1 MASTSVTCI
10 SSILDDLQALENDCQ
25 FFANGPQKYLKR
37 MLSYLRTF
45 LLCARKYSNH
55 DVQLPFDN
63 KKNQADN
70 HKASLEALA
79 VRIGDAIPKRGKKIR
94 WDVVYDLEKDIKSF
108 EQEICEWYVFFLG
121 SSSQQSSNSLV
132 RQDDL
137 LEFMDSLVNYLPR
150 SRPAYEVGLIKALEE
165 KLAFLK
171 NFIRFVTLHGVENT
185 ELRPLLVHTEA
196 VAVNAAHLSYKCQFK
211 KGFGPPKDVKE
222 SISELLQKI
231 IPVEPQVLGTCIQAL
246 SASKLSRQSYGD
258 TDEHILRDF
267 HHSLLCNLWDKLK
280 RGTCSVILRQ
290 LQMFYEGLNSLRT
303 ILKEKPKEFD
313 ERVRDPTRVVKC
325 YGGDVISPLSLN
337 AIKDAIQAKDMDIVC
352 SELLK
357 IIKLIDAVITEKCPE
372 SSSFNFPKTN
382 GLGFVDS
389 LLEKM
394 MDVTSSEAGSIALID
409 HPIQKVQEEL
419 VCLRSLL
426 RKIVGLQNEDEEV
439 QAIWNRIV
447 GVAYRIEF
455 LIDSLITGNILD
467 SSSMSIHS
475 ILEEMNIIKP
485 AALKI
490 CDSERLGGK
499 VKEVTKRFNHMP
511 QEGSKPIVND
521 VVVGFED
528 ETASIINQLRNGSH
542 QVKIVSIVGMPGCGK
557 TTLARKVYNDSSVKS
572 HFYERAWCTVSQ
584 IYDKRNLLLQ
594 ILSCIESKLPE
605 YVFKMGEEDLDV
617 FKMGEEDLA
626 LKVKRRLLKNRY
638 LIVLDDVW
646 DFDAWNGLE
655 ASFPDDGNGS
665 RVILTSRL
673 RGVAPQDK
681 LDHEPYSLRQLAPN
695 ESWDLLKG
703 KLYPGQDLAPP
714 ELCEIRQQIVEMC
727 QGLPL
732 TVVILAGIL
741 SRMDLHDW
749 KEAVEGLSSRNVS
762 STEQCTATLELSY
775 KHLPDT
781 LKACFLYFGAFPE
794 DHEHNTKRLISL
806 WVAEGFVHKTH
817 PKRSED
823 VANDYLMELISRSLV
838 TVSKPRS
845 IDGVKACRVHDLLYE
860 FCVTKAKEENF
871 SRLVRR
877 DDKLS
882 DINVP
887 FYLRRLC
894 IDSKVEHFDNLRLF
908 SPAIRSLLLF
918 SHDEN
923 SRSSFDLRFIFH
935 IIKLVKVL
943 DLSQINL
950 GSTFPRELELLVHLR
965 YLSILVNGRPVPASI
980 SYLTNLETLI
990 WRNSSDHGSINFG
1003 TWIWRNPCV
1012 HGSVSLP
1019 DTIWNLK
1026 KLRHLELIDEADKN
1040 YHFRFPDNNL
1050 DNSSQLCDLDILS
1063 CLSLNPQKNINKLLR
1078 KFPNIRK
1085 LRSSLNLDKGCEYH
1099 VAMDCLSHLESL
1111 SLSCVVYGGDR
1122 YQLDFQ
1128 FPLTIKKLT
1137 LSNFRLPW
1145 SKMAAIGNL
1154 PNLEVLKLHR
1164 RSFEG
1169 EIWEMEVE
1177 KFPKVR
1183 FLKLA
1188 SLHIVKWTA
1197 SSEYEYEEQDYFPR
1211 LQKLVLENCDA
1222 LQEIPSCLGNSS
1234 TLEIIE
1240 VSKCPNCT
1248 SSLEEIQEE
1257 QISNG
1262 YTDLKILI
1270 S

>member
-1 MASTSVTCI
+1 
-10 SSILDDLQALENDCQ
+10 
-25 FFANGPQKYLKR
+25 
-37 MLSYLRTF
+37 
-45 LLCARKYSNH
+45 
-55 DVQLPFDN
+55 
-63 KKNQADN
+63 
-70 HKASLEALA
+70 
-79 VRIGDAIPKRGKKIR
+79 
-94 WDVVYDLEKDIKSF
+94 
-108 EQEICEWYVFFLG
+108 
-121 SSSQQSSNSLV
+121 
-132 RQDDL
+132 
-137 LEFMDSLVNYLPR
+137 
-150 SRPAYEVGLIKALEE
+150 
-165 KLAFLK
+165 
-171 NFIRFVTLHGVENT
+171 
-185 ELRPLLVHTEA
+185 
-196 VAVNAAHLSYKCQFK
+196 
-211 KGFGPPKDVKE
+211 
-222 SISELLQKI
+222 
-231 IPVEPQVLGTCIQAL
+231 
-246 SASKLSRQSYGD
+246 
-258 TDEHILRDF
+258 
-267 HHSLLCNLWDKLK
+267 
-280 RGTCSVILRQ
+280 
-290 LQMFYEGLNSLRT
+290 
-303 ILKEKPKEFD
+303 
-313 ERVRDPTRVVKC
+313 
-325 YGGDVISPLSLN
+325 
-337 AIKDAIQAKDMDIVC
+337 
-352 SELLK
+352 
-357 IIKLIDAVITEKCPE
+357 
-372 SSSFNFPKTN
+372 
-382 GLGFVDS
+382 
-389 LLEKM
+389 M

-419 VCLRSLL
+419 VCLRSVL
-426 RKIVGLQNEDEEV
+426 REIVELHNEDEEV
-439 QAIWNRIV
+439 QAIWDRIV
-447 GVAYRIEF
+447 GVAYGTEF

-475 ILEEMNIIKP
+475 ILEEMNIIKA

-521 VVVGFED
+521 VVVGFGD
-528 ETASIINQLRNGSH
+528 ETASIINGLRNGSS

-594 ILSCIESKLPE
+594 ILTCIESKLPE
-605 YVFKMGEEDLDV
+605 DV

-626 LKVKRRLLKNRY
+626 LQVKRRLLKNRY

-646 DFDAWNGLE
+646 DIDAWNGLE

-665 RVILTSRL
+665 RVILTSRH

-681 LDHEPYSLRQLAPN
+681 LDQEPHSLRQLTPN

-714 ELCEIRQQIVEMC
+714 ELCEIRQQVVEMC

-741 SRMDLHDW
+741 SSMDRYGW

-762 STEQCTATLELSY
+762 SSDQCTATLELSY
-775 KHLPDT
+775 NHLPDT

-806 WVAEGFVHKTH
+806 WVAEGFVQKNQ
-817 PKRSED
+817 PKRLED
-823 VANDYLMELISRSLV
+823 VANDYLMELIGRSLV

-845 IDGVKACRVHDLLYE
+845 IDGVKACRIHDLLYE

-887 FYLRRLC
+887 CYLRRLC
-894 IDSKVEHFDNLRLF
+894 IDSNPEHFDKLRLF
-908 SPAIRSLLLF
+908 APAIRRLLF
-918 SHDEN
+918 L
-923 SRSSFDLRFIFH
+923 SSGMGNVVYFDFRFIFH
-935 IIKLVKVL
+935 IIKLVTVL
-943 DLSQINL
+943 DLSQIGL
-950 GSTFPRELELLVHLR
+950 DPFPRELELLVHLR
-965 YLSILVNGRPVPASI
+965 YLAILGQGIFDLPPSICNLP
-980 SYLTNLETLI
+980 NLETLI
-990 WRNSSDHGSINFG
+990 WRNYFI
-1003 TWIWRNPCV
+1003 

-1026 KLRHLELIDEADKN
+1026 KLRHLELIDEVDKH
-1040 YHFRFPDNNL
+1040 YCFFFPSDNL
-1050 DNSSQLCDLDILS
+1050 DNSSLLRDLDFLS
-1063 CLSLNPQKNINKLLR
+1063 CLCLNPRESINKLLR

-1085 LRSSLNLDKGCEYH
+1085 LRCTVNLEPDVEYH

-1111 SLSCVVYGGDR
+1111 SLICDYEK
-1122 YQLDFQ
+1122 YHIDFQ
-1128 FPLTIKKLT
+1128 YPSTIKKLT
-1137 LSNFRLPW
+1137 LSYFRWPW

-1154 PNLEVLKLHR
+1154 PNLEVLKLLR

-1188 SLHIVKWTA
+1188 SLDIVKWTA
-1197 SSEYEYEEQDYFPR
+1197 SSEYEYEDQYYFPR
-1211 LQKLVLENCDA
+1211 LQKLVLESCDA

-1248 SSLEEIQEE
+1248 SSLEEIREE

-1262 YTDLKILI
+1262 YTDLKILV

>member
-1 MASTSVTCI
+1 MASTSITCI
-10 SSILDDLQALENDCQ
+10 SSILDDLQVLENDCPE
-25 FFANGPQKYLKR
+25 FPNGQQEYLKR
-37 MLSYLRTF
+37 MLRYLRTF
-45 LLCARKYSNH
+45 LLCARKYSND

-79 VRIGDAIPKRGKKIR
+79 VRIGDAIPKWAKEIQSSGQP
-94 WDVVYDLEKDIKSF
+94 WDAVHDLEKDIKSF

-121 SSSQQSSNSLV
+121 SSSQQSSNSVV
-132 RQDDL
+132 RKDDL
-137 LEFMDSLVNYLPR
+137 MEFMDSLLENLVNYW
-150 SRPAYEVGLIKALEE
+150 SWIWPAHEVGLIKALEE
-165 KLAFLK
+165 KLAFMK
-171 NFIRFVTLHGVENT
+171 NLIRFVTLYGVENT
-185 ELRPLLVHTEA
+185 ELGPLLVHTEA
-196 VAVNAAHLSYKCQFK
+196 VAINAARLSYKCQFK
-211 KGFGPPKDVKE
+211 KGFGPPKDVQE

-231 IPVEPQVLGTCIQAL
+231 IPVELQVLETCIKAL
-246 SASKLSRQSYGD
+246 TASKLSRQSYGD
-258 TDEHILRDF
+258 TDEHLLRDF
-267 HHSLLCNLWDKLK
+267 FHSLLCNLWEKLK
-280 RGTCSVILRQ
+280 HGTCPVILQQ

-313 ERVRDPTRVVKC
+313 EKVRDPARVVNC
-325 YGGDVISPLSLN
+325 YRGDFISPLSLN
-337 AIKDAIQAKDMDIVC
+337 AIKDAIRAKDMDIVC
-352 SELLK
+352 SELLE
-357 IIKLIDAVITEKCPE
+357 IIKLIDAVFTEKCPE
-372 SSSFNFPKTN
+372 SSTFNFPKTN

-409 HPIQKVQEEL
+409 HPIQKVQEKL

-426 RKIVGLQNEDEEV
+426 RKIVELRNEDEEV
-439 QAIWNRIV
+439 QAIWDRIV

-455 LIDSLITGNILD
+455 LVDSLITGNIIH

-475 ILEEMNIIKP
+475 ILEEMNIIKA

-490 CDSERLGGK
+490 CDSGTLGEK

-511 QEGSKPIVND
+511 QQGSKLIVND

-528 ETASIINQLRNGSH
+528 ETASIINQLRNGSR

-584 IYDKRNLLLQ
+584 IYHKRNLLLQ
-594 ILSCIESKLPE
+594 ILTCIESKLPE
-605 YVFKMGEEDLDV
+605 DV

-626 LKVKRRLLKNRY
+626 LQVKRRLLKNRY

-646 DFDAWNGLE
+646 DIDAWNGLE

-665 RVILTSRL
+665 RAILTSRL

-681 LDHEPYSLRQLAPN
+681 LDQEPHSLRQLTTN

-714 ELCEIRQQIVEMC
+714 ELCEIRQQVVEMC

-741 SRMDLHDW
+741 SRMDRYGW

-762 STEQCTATLELSY
+762 STEQCTATLELSF

-806 WVAEGFVHKTH
+806 WVAEGFVQKTQL
-817 PKRSED
+817 KRSED
-823 VANDYLMELISRSLV
+823 VANDYLMELIGRSLV
-838 TVSKPRS
+838 IVSKPRS
-845 IDGVKACRVHDLLYE
+845 IDGVKACRIHDLLYE
-860 FCVTKAKEENF
+860 FCVTKAKEEKLLQ
-871 SRLVRR
+871 LVRR
-877 DDKLS
+877 YDDLS
-882 DINVP
+882 AFTVP
-887 FYLRRLC
+887 CYLRRLC
-894 IDSKVEHFDNLRLF
+894 IDSKVEHLDNLRLF

-918 SHDEN
+918 SHDEDN
-923 SRSSFDLRFIFH
+923 RSCFDLRFIFH

-943 DLSQINL
+943 DLSQIKL
-950 GSTFPRELELLVHLR
+950 EGIFPRELELLVHLR
-965 YLSILVNGRPVPASI
+965 YLAILGNGSPVPASI

-990 WRNSSDHGSINFG
+990 WRNSRS
-1003 TWIWRNPCV
+1003 

-1026 KLRHLELIDEADKN
+1026 KLRHLQLMDEVDKN
-1040 YHFRFPDNNL
+1040 YHFRFPENNL

-1063 CLSLNPQKNINKLLR
+1063 CLSLNPRKNINKLLR

-1085 LRSSLNLDKGCEYH
+1085 LRSSLYLDKGCEYH
-1099 VAMDCLSHLESL
+1099 VAMDCLSHLEAL

-1137 LSNFRLPW
+1137 LSYFRLPW

-1154 PNLEVLKLHR
+1154 PNLEVLKLLEEA
-1164 RSFEG
+1164 FEG
-1169 EIWEMEVE
+1169 EIWEMEAE
-1177 KFPKVR
+1177 KFPSVR

-1188 SLHIVKWTA
+1188 SLNIVKWTA
-1197 SSEYEYEEQDYFPR
+1197 SSEYEYEDQYYFPR
-1211 LQKLVLENCDA
+1211 LQKLVLESCDA

-1257 QISNG
+1257 QRSNG

>member
-10 SSILDDLQALENDCQ
+10 SSILDDLQALENDCPEFPDGQ
-25 FFANGPQKYLKR
+25 QKYLKR
-37 MLSYLRTF
+37 MLRYLRTF
-45 LLCARKYSNH
+45 LLCARKYSND

-63 KKNQADN
+63 KMNQADN
-70 HKASLEALA
+70 HYASLEALA
-79 VRIGDAIPKRGKKIR
+79 VRIGDAIPKWAKEIPSSDQP
-94 WDVVYDLEKDIKSF
+94 WDAVHDLEKDIKSF
-108 EQEICEWYVFFLG
+108 EQEICEWYAFFLG
-121 SSSQQSSNSLV
+121 SSSQQSTNSVV

-137 LEFMDSLVNYLPR
+137 MEFMDSLLENLVNYW
-150 SRPAYEVGLIKALEE
+150 SWMWPAHEVGLIKALEE
-165 KLAFLK
+165 KLAFMK
-171 NFIRFVTLHGVENT
+171 NFIRFIKLYGVENT
-185 ELRPLLVHTEA
+185 ELGPLLVHTEA
-196 VAVNAAHLSYKCQFK
+196 VAINAARLSYKCQFK
-211 KGFGPPKDVKE
+211 KGFGPPKDVEE

-231 IPVEPQVLGTCIQAL
+231 VPVEPQVLETCIQAL
-246 SASKLSRQSYGD
+246 TASKLSRQSYGD
-258 TDEHILRDF
+258 AEEHLLRDF
-267 HHSLLCNLWDKLK
+267 FNSLSCNLWETLK
-280 RGTCSVILRQ
+280 HGTCPVILQQ

-303 ILKEKPKEFD
+303 ILVDKPKMFD
-313 ERVRDPTRVVKC
+313 EKVRDPTRVVNC
-325 YGGDVISPLSLN
+325 YGGDFISPLSLN
-337 AIKDAIQAKDMDIVC
+337 AIKDAIQAKDMDLVC
-352 SELLK
+352 SELLG
-357 IIKLIDAVITEKCPE
+357 IIKLIDAKITEKCPE

-409 HPIQKVQEEL
+409 HPIQKVLEEL
-419 VCLRSLL
+419 DCLRSLL
-426 RKIVGLQNEDEEV
+426 RKIVELHNEDEDV

-475 ILEEMNIIKP
+475 ILEEMNIIKA

-528 ETASIINQLRNGSH
+528 ETASIINQLRNGSR
-542 QVKIVSIVGMPGCGK
+542 QVRIVSIVGMPGCGK

-584 IYDKRNLLLQ
+584 IYQKRNLLLQ
-594 ILSCIESKLPE
+594 ILTCIESKLPE
-605 YVFKMGEEDLDV
+605 DV

-626 LKVKRRLLKNRY
+626 LQVKRHLLKNRY

-646 DFDAWNGLE
+646 DIDAWNGLE

-681 LDHEPYSLRQLAPN
+681 LDHEPYSLPQLTPN
-695 ESWDLLKG
+695 ETWDLLKG

-714 ELCEIRQQIVEMC
+714 ELCEIRQQVVEMC

-741 SRMDLHDW
+741 SRMDRYGW

-781 LKACFLYFGAFPE
+781 LKACFLYFGGFPE

-806 WVAEGFVHKTH
+806 WVAEGFVQKNQ
-817 PKRSED
+817 PKRLED
-823 VANDYLMELISRSLV
+823 VANDYLMELIGRSLV

-845 IDGVKACRVHDLLYE
+845 IDGVKACRIHDLLYE

-887 FYLRRLC
+887 CYLRRLC
-894 IDSKVEHFDNLRLF
+894 IDSNPEHFDKLGLF
-908 SPAIRSLLLF
+908 APAIRRLLF
-918 SHDEN
+918 L
-923 SRSSFDLRFIFH
+923 SSGMGNEVYFDFRFIFH
-935 IIKLVKVL
+935 IIKLVTVL
-943 DLSQINL
+943 DLSQIGL
-950 GSTFPRELELLVHLR
+950 DPFPRELELLVHLR
-965 YLSILVNGRPVPASI
+965 YLAILGQGKLDLPPSICNLP
-980 SYLTNLETLI
+980 NLETLI
-990 WRNSSDHGSINFG
+990 WRNSSFH
-1003 TWIWRNPCV
+1003 C
-1012 HGSVSLP
+1012 SVSLP

-1026 KLRHLELIDEADKN
+1026 KLRHLELISEGHK
-1040 YHFRFPDNNL
+1040 YYCFFFPSDNL
-1050 DNSSQLCDLDILS
+1050 DNSSQLRDLDFLA
-1063 CLSLNPQKNINKLLR
+1063 CLSLDPEENISKLLR

-1085 LRSSLNLDKGCEYH
+1085 LRCSVNLKPDVEHH
-1099 VAMDCLSHLESL
+1099 VAMDCLSQLESL
-1111 SLSCVVYGGDR
+1111 SLSRVLYG
-1122 YQLDFQ
+1122 YQQFHIDFQ
-1128 FPLTIKKLT
+1128 FPLSIKRLT
-1137 LSNFRLPW
+1137 LTYFGMPW
-1145 SKMAAIGNL
+1145 RKMAAIGNL
-1154 PNLEVLKLHR
+1154 PNLEVLKLLEEA
-1164 RSFEG
+1164 FEG
-1169 EIWEMEVE
+1169 EIWEMEAE
-1177 KFPKVR
+1177 KFPNVR

-1188 SLHIVKWTA
+1188 SLNIVKWTA
-1197 SSEYEYEEQDYFPR
+1197 SSEYEYEDQDYFPR
-1211 LQKLVLENCDA
+1211 LQKLVLESCDA

-1257 QISNG
+1257 QRSNG

>member
-1 MASTSVTCI
+1 MASTSITCI
-10 SSILDDLQALENDCQ
+10 PSILDDLQALENDYPESP
-25 FFANGPQKYLKR
+25 NWPQKHLRRKLR
-37 MLSYLRTF
+37 HLRTF
-45 LLCARKYSNH
+45 LLCARKYSND

-70 HKASLEALA
+70 HHASLEALA
-79 VRIGDAIPKRGKKIR
+79 VRIGDAIPKWAKEIQSSDQP
-94 WDVVYDLEKDIKSF
+94 WDAVRDLEKDIKSF

-132 RQDDL
+132 RKDDL
-137 LEFMDSLVNYLPR
+137 MEFMDSLLENLVNYWSW
-150 SRPAYEVGLIKALEE
+150 SRPAHEVGLIKALEE
-165 KLAFLK
+165 KLAFMQNL
-171 NFIRFVTLHGVENT
+171 IRFVKLYGVENT
-185 ELRPLLVHTEA
+185 ELGPLLVHTEA
-196 VAVNAAHLSYKCQFK
+196 VAINAARLSYKCQFK
-211 KGFGPPKDVKE
+211 KGLPEDVVE
-222 SISELLQKI
+222 SISELPQKI
-231 IPVEPQVLGTCIQAL
+231 IPVEPQVLETCIQAL
-246 SASKLSRQSYGD
+246 AASKLSRQSHGD
-258 TDEHILRDF
+258 TDEHLLRDF
-267 HHSLLCNLWDKLK
+267 FHSLLCNLWEKLK
-280 RGTCSVILRQ
+280 HGTCPVILRQ
-290 LQMFYEGLNSLRT
+290 LQMFYEGLISLRT

-313 ERVRDPTRVVKC
+313 EKVRDPTRVVKC
-325 YGGDVISPLSLN
+325 YGGDFISPLSLN

-352 SELLK
+352 SELLE

-394 MDVTSSEAGSIALID
+394 MDVTSSEADSIALID

-439 QAIWNRIV
+439 QAIWDRIV

-455 LIDSLITGNILD
+455 LIDSLLTGNILD

-475 ILEEMNIIKP
+475 ILEEMNIIKA

-490 CDSERLGGK
+490 CDSGTLGGK

-511 QEGSKPIVND
+511 QQGSKPIVND

-528 ETASIINQLRNGSH
+528 ETASIINGLRNGSR

-584 IYDKRNLLLQ
+584 VHHKRNLLLQ
-594 ILSCIESKLPE
+594 ILTCIESKLPE
-605 YVFKMGEEDLDV
+605 DV
-617 FKMGEEDLA
+617 FEMGEEDLA
-626 LKVKRRLLKNRY
+626 LQVKRRLLKNRY

-646 DFDAWNGLE
+646 DIDAWKGLE
-655 ASFPDDGNGS
+655 ASFPDYGNGS

-681 LDHEPYSLRQLAPN
+681 LDHEPYSLRQLAPK

-703 KLYPGQDLAPP
+703 KLYPGQDLDPP
-714 ELCEIRQQIVEMC
+714 ELCEIGQQVVKMC

-741 SRMDLHDW
+741 SRMDPNGW

-762 STEQCTATLELSY
+762 STEQCIATLELSY

-781 LKACFLYFGAFPE
+781 LKACFLYFAAFPE

-806 WVAEGFVHKTH
+806 WVAEGYVQKTH

-838 TVSKPRS
+838 IVSKPRS
-845 IDGVKACRVHDLLYE
+845 IDGVKACRIHDLLYE
-860 FCVTKAKEENF
+860 FCVTKAKEE
-871 SRLVRR
+871 
-877 DDKLS
+877 KLLQR
-882 DINVP
+882 V
-887 FYLRRLC
+887 
-894 IDSKVEHFDNLRLF
+894 
-908 SPAIRSLLLF
+908 RSLLLF
-918 SHDEN
+918 SDDEDGI
-923 SRSSFDLRFIFH
+923 SFDLRFIFH
-935 IIKLVKVL
+935 IMKLVRVL
-943 DLSQINL
+943 DLSQIGL
-950 GSTFPRELELLVHLR
+950 DPFPREVELLVHLR
-965 YLSILVNGRPVPASI
+965 YLAILGRGKI
-980 SYLTNLETLI
+980 SLPSSVCNLPNLETLI
-990 WRNSSDHGSINFG
+990 WRNSSTH
-1003 TWIWRNPCV
+1003 R
-1012 HGSVSLP
+1012 SVSLP

-1026 KLRHLELIDEADKN
+1026 KLRHLQLIDEVDKH
-1040 YHFRFPDNNL
+1040 YCFFFPRDNL
-1050 DNSSQLCDLDILS
+1050 DNSSQLLDLDFLS
-1063 CLSLNPQKNINKLLR
+1063 CLSLDPEENISKLLR

-1085 LRSSLNLDKGCEYH
+1085 LRCSVNLKPGVQYH
-1099 VAMDCLSHLESL
+1099 VAMNCLSQLESL
-1111 SLSCVVYGGDR
+1111 SLGCVIYAGDR

-1137 LSNFRLPW
+1137 LSYFRMPW

-1154 PNLEVLKLHR
+1154 PNLEVLKLLKQA
-1164 RSFEG
+1164 FEG

-1188 SLHIVKWTA
+1188 SLNIAKWTA
-1197 SSEYEYEEQDYFPR
+1197 SSKYDEQDYFPG
-1211 LQKLVLENCDA
+1211 LQKLVLDCCGA
-1222 LQEIPSCLGNSS
+1222 LQEIPSCLGHSS
-1234 TLEIIE
+1234 ALEIIE

-1248 SSLEEIQEE
+1248 SSLEEIREE
-1257 QISNG
+1257 QRSNG

>member
-1 MASTSVTCI
+1 MASTSITCI
-10 SSILDDLQALENDCQ
+10 SSTLDDLQALENGYPE
-25 FFANGPQKYLKR
+25 FPNWPQKYLRRKLR
-37 MLSYLRTF
+37 HLRTF
-45 LLCARKYSNH
+45 LLCARKYSND

-63 KKNQADN
+63 KKNQANN
-70 HKASLEALA
+70 HHASLEALA
-79 VRIGDAIPKRGKKIR
+79 VRIGEAIPKWAKEIQSSYQPWK
-94 WDVVYDLEKDIKSF
+94 VVHHLEKDLGSF
-108 EQEICEWYVFFLG
+108 EQEICEWYVVFLG
-121 SSSQQSSNSLV
+121 SSSRQSSNSVV
-132 RQDDL
+132 RKDDL
-137 LEFMDSLVNYLPR
+137 MEFMDSLLENLVNFRPK
-150 SRPAYEVGLIKALEE
+150 SRLAHQVRLIKALEE
-165 KLAFLK
+165 KLAFMK
-171 NFIRFVTLHGVENT
+171 NFIRFLTLHDVENT
-185 ELRPLLVHTEA
+185 ELGPLLVHTEA
-196 VAVNAAHLSYKCQFK
+196 VAINAAGLSYKFQFK
-211 KGFGPPKDVKE
+211 KGFGSPEDIKE
-222 SISELLQKI
+222 SISELPQKSF
-231 IPVEPQVLGTCIQAL
+231 PVEPQVLETCMQAL
-246 SASKLSRQSYGD
+246 IASKLSRQSYGD

-267 HHSLLCNLWDKLK
+267 YHSLLCNLWEILK
-280 RGTCSVILRQ
+280 HGTCPVILRQ
-290 LQMFYEGLNSLRT
+290 LQMFYEGLDSLRN

-313 ERVRDPTRVVKC
+313 EKVRDPTRVVKC
-325 YGGDVISPLSLN
+325 YGGDFISPLSLN

-352 SELLK
+352 SELSE

-389 LLEKM
+389 LLKKM

-439 QAIWNRIV
+439 QGIWNRIV

-455 LIDSLITGNILD
+455 LIDSLITGNIID

-475 ILEEMNIIKP
+475 ILEEMNIIKA

-528 ETASIINQLRNGSH
+528 ETASIINGLRHGSC
-542 QVKIVSIVGMPGCGK
+542 QVKIVSIVGMPGQGK
-557 TTLARKVYNDSSVKS
+557 TTLARKVYNSSSVTSYFHK
-572 HFYERAWCTVSQ
+572 RAWCTVSQ
-584 IYDKRNLLLQ
+584 VYHKRNLLFE
-594 ILSCIESKLPE
+594 ILTCIESKLPE
-605 YVFKMGEEDLDV
+605 DV

-626 LKVKRRLLKNRY
+626 LEVKRHLLKNRY

-646 DFDAWNGLE
+646 DIDAWNGLE
-655 ASFPDDGNGS
+655 ASFPDDRNGS

-681 LDHEPYSLRQLAPN
+681 LDHEPYSLRQLTPN
-695 ESWDLLKG
+695 ETWDLLKL

-714 ELCEIRQQIVEMC
+714 ELCEIRQQVVEMC

-741 SRMDLHDW
+741 SRMDRYGW

-794 DHEHNTKRLISL
+794 DREHNTKRLISL
-806 WVAEGFVHKTH
+806 WVAEGFVQKTH
-817 PKRSED
+817 LKRSED
-823 VANDYLMELISRSLV
+823 VGNDYLMELISRSLV
-838 TVSKPRS
+838 IVSKPRS
-845 IDGVKACRVHDLLYE
+845 IDGVKACRIHDLLYE
-860 FCVTKAKEENF
+860 FCVTKAKEEK
-871 SRLVRR
+871 LLQQVRR
-877 DDKLS
+877 YDDFS
-882 DINVP
+882 AFTVP
-887 FYLRRLC
+887 CYPRRLC
-894 IDSKVEHFDNLRLF
+894 IIDSKLEHFDNLR
-908 SPAIRSLLLF
+908 
-918 SHDEN
+918 D
-923 SRSSFDLRFIFH
+923 
-935 IIKLVKVL
+935 
-943 DLSQINL
+943 
-950 GSTFPRELELLVHLR
+950 
-965 YLSILVNGRPVPASI
+965 
-980 SYLTNLETLI
+980 
-990 WRNSSDHGSINFG
+990 
-1003 TWIWRNPCV
+1003 
-1012 HGSVSLP
+1012 
-1019 DTIWNLK
+1019 
-1026 KLRHLELIDEADKN
+1026 
-1040 YHFRFPDNNL
+1040 NL
-1050 DNSSQLCDLDILS
+1050 DNSSQLRDLDFLS
-1063 CLSLNPQKNINKLLR
+1063 CLSLDPEENISKLLR

-1085 LRSSLNLDKGCEYH
+1085 LRCSVNLKPDVQYH
-1099 VAMDCLSHLESL
+1099 VVMDCLSQLESL
-1111 SLSCVVYGGDR
+1111 SLSCVIYGGDR

-1137 LSNFRLPW
+1137 LSYFRMPW

-1154 PNLEVLKLHR
+1154 PNLEVLKLLKQA
-1164 RSFEG
+1164 FEG

-1177 KFPKVR
+1177 KFPKVC

-1188 SLHIVKWTA
+1188 SLNIAKWTA
-1197 SSEYEYEEQDYFPR
+1197 SSEYDEQDYFPG
-1211 LQKLVLENCDA
+1211 LQKLVLDRCGA
-1222 LQEIPSCLGNSS
+1222 LQEIPSCLRNSS
-1234 TLEIIE
+1234 ALEIIE

-1257 QISNG
+1257 QRSNG
-1262 YTDLKILI
+1262 NTDLKILI

>member
-1 MASTSVTCI
+1 
-10 SSILDDLQALENDCQ
+10 
-25 FFANGPQKYLKR
+25 
-37 MLSYLRTF
+37 
-45 LLCARKYSNH
+45 
-55 DVQLPFDN
+55 
-63 KKNQADN
+63 
-70 HKASLEALA
+70 
-79 VRIGDAIPKRGKKIR
+79 
-94 WDVVYDLEKDIKSF
+94 
-108 EQEICEWYVFFLG
+108 
-121 SSSQQSSNSLV
+121 
-132 RQDDL
+132 
-137 LEFMDSLVNYLPR
+137 
-150 SRPAYEVGLIKALEE
+150 
-165 KLAFLK
+165 
-171 NFIRFVTLHGVENT
+171 
-185 ELRPLLVHTEA
+185 
-196 VAVNAAHLSYKCQFK
+196 
-211 KGFGPPKDVKE
+211 
-222 SISELLQKI
+222 
-231 IPVEPQVLGTCIQAL
+231 
-246 SASKLSRQSYGD
+246 
-258 TDEHILRDF
+258 
-267 HHSLLCNLWDKLK
+267 
-280 RGTCSVILRQ
+280 
-290 LQMFYEGLNSLRT
+290 MFYEGLNSLRT
-303 ILKEKPKEFD
+303 ILKEKPNEFD
-313 ERVRDPTRVVKC
+313 EKVRDPARVMNC
-325 YGGDVISPLSLN
+325 YLEDFISPLSLN

-352 SELLK
+352 SELLE
-357 IIKLIDAVITEKCPE
+357 IIQLIDAVITEKCPE

-426 RKIVGLQNEDEEV
+426 REIAELHNEDEEV

-455 LIDSLITGNILD
+455 LIDSLISGNVLD
-467 SSSMSIHS
+467 SSSMSTHS
-475 ILEEMNIIKP
+475 ILEEMNIIKA

-521 VVVGFED
+521 VVVGFKD
-528 ETASIINQLRNGSH
+528 ETASIINQLRNGSR

-584 IYDKRNLLLQ
+584 IYQKRNLLLQ
-594 ILSCIESKLPE
+594 ILTCIESKLPE
-605 YVFKMGEEDLDV
+605 DV

-626 LKVKRRLLKNRY
+626 LQVKRRLLKNRY

-646 DFDAWNGLE
+646 DIDAWTGLE

-681 LDHEPYSLRQLAPN
+681 LDHEPYSLRQLTPN

-703 KLYPGQDLAPP
+703 KLYPGQDLAPQ
-714 ELCEIRQQIVEMC
+714 ELCEIRQQVVEMC

-741 SRMDLHDW
+741 SRMDRYGW

-781 LKACFLYFGAFPE
+781 LKACFLYFGGFPE
-794 DHEHNTKRLISL
+794 DHEHDTKRLSSL
-806 WVAEGFVHKTH
+806 WVSEGFVRKTH
-817 PKRSED
+817 LKRSEN

-838 TVSKPRS
+838 IVSKPRS
-845 IDGVKACRVHDLLYE
+845 IDGVKACRIHDLLYE
-860 FCVTKAKEENF
+860 FCVTKAKEEKLLQ
-871 SRLVRR
+871 LVRR
-877 DDKLS
+877 YDDLS
-882 DINVP
+882 AFTVP
-887 FYLRRLC
+887 RYLRRLC
-894 IDSKVEHFDNLRLF
+894 IIDSKLEHFENLRLF

-918 SHDEN
+918 SHDED
-923 SRSSFDLRFIFH
+923 SCSFDLRLVFH
-935 IIKLVKVL
+935 IIKLVRVL
-943 DLSQINL
+943 DLSQIYL
-950 GSTFPRELELLVHLR
+950 EDTFPRELELLVHLR
-965 YLSILVNGRPVPASI
+965 YLAILDSGGEVPASI
-980 SYLTNLETLI
+980 SNLTNLETLI
-990 WRNSSDHGSINFG
+990 WRSS
-1003 TWIWRNPCV
+1003 V
-1012 HGSVSLP
+1012 HWSVSLP

-1026 KLRHLELIDEADKN
+1026 KLRHLELIDEANK
-1040 YHFRFPDNNL
+1040 YFCFVFPRDNL
-1050 DNSSQLCDLDILS
+1050 DNSSQLHDVDFLS
-1063 CLSLNPQKNINKLLR
+1063 CLSLDLRENISKLLR

-1085 LRSSLNLDKGCEYH
+1085 LRCSVNLEPDVEYH
-1099 VAMDCLSHLESL
+1099 VAMDCLSQLESL
-1111 SLSCVVYGGDR
+1111 SLSRDLQYGDR
-1122 YQLDFQ
+1122 QYHIDFQ

-1137 LSNFRLPW
+1137 LSYVGMPW

-1154 PNLEVLKLHR
+1154 PNLEVLKLLEEA
-1164 RSFEG
+1164 FEG
-1169 EIWEMEVE
+1169 ETWEMEAE
-1177 KFPKVR
+1177 KFPNVR

-1188 SLHIVKWTA
+1188 SLNIVKWTA
-1197 SSEYEYEEQDYFPR
+1197 SSEYEYEDQDYFPR
-1211 LQKLVLENCDA
+1211 LQKLALESCDA

-1257 QISNG
+1257 QRSNG
-1262 YTDLKILI
+1262 CTDLKILI

>member
-1 MASTSVTCI
+1 MASSSITCI
-10 SSILDDLQALENDCQ
+10 SSTLDDLQALENDCPE
-25 FFANGPQKYLKR
+25 FPNGQQKYLKR
-37 MLSYLRTF
+37 MLRYLRTF
-45 LLCARKYSNH
+45 LLCARKYSND

-70 HKASLEALA
+70 RNASLEALT
-79 VRIGDAIPKRGKKIR
+79 VRIGDAIPKWAKEIQSSDQP
-94 WDVVYDLEKDIKSF
+94 WDVVHDLEKDIDSF
-108 EQEICEWYVFFLG
+108 GQEICEWYAFFLG
-121 SSSQQSSNSLV
+121 SSSRQSSNSLV
-132 RQDDL
+132 RQDGL
-137 LEFMDSLVNYLPR
+137 MEFMDSLLENLVNYW
-150 SRPAYEVGLIKALEE
+150 SWFWPALEEDLIKALEE
-165 KLAFLK
+165 KLAFMK
-171 NFIRFVTLHGVENT
+171 NFIRFVTLHGAENT
-185 ELRPLLVHTEA
+185 ELGPLLAHIEA
-196 VAVNAAHLSYKCQFK
+196 VAINAARLSYKCQFK
-211 KGFGPPKDVKE
+211 KGLGLPMDIEE

-231 IPVEPQVLGTCIQAL
+231 VPVEPQVLETCIQAL
-246 SASKLSRQSYGD
+246 TASKLSRQSYGD
-258 TDEHILRDF
+258 TDEHLLRDF
-267 HHSLLCNLWDKLK
+267 FNSLLRNLWETLIY
-280 RGTCSVILRQ
+280 GTCPVILKQ
-290 LQMFYEGLNSLRT
+290 LQMFYNGLNSLRT
-303 ILKEKPKEFD
+303 ILVDKPKMFD
-313 ERVRDPTRVVKC
+313 EKVRDPTRVVNC
-325 YGGDVISPLSLN
+325 YGGDFISPLSLN
-337 AIKDAIQAKDMDIVC
+337 AIKDAIQAKDMDLVC
-352 SELLK
+352 TELLG
-357 IIKLIDAVITEKCPE
+357 IIKLIDAKITEKCPE

-426 RKIVGLQNEDEEV
+426 RKNVELHNEDEEV

-455 LIDSLITGNILD
+455 LFDSLITGNILD
-467 SSSMSIHS
+467 SSSMYVHS
-475 ILEEMNIIKP
+475 ILEEMNIIKA

-521 VVVGFED
+521 VVVGFDD

-557 TTLARKVYNDSSVKS
+557 TTLARKVYNNSSVKS

-584 IYDKRNLLLQ
+584 IYHKRNLLLQ
-594 ILSCIESKLPE
+594 ILTCIESKLPE
-605 YVFKMGEEDLDV
+605 EV

-626 LKVKRRLLKNRY
+626 LQVKRRLLKNRY

-646 DFDAWNGLE
+646 DIDAWNGLE

-673 RGVAPQDK
+673 HGVAPQDK
-681 LDHEPYSLRQLAPN
+681 LEHEPYSLRQLTPN

-703 KLYPGQDLAPP
+703 KLYPGQELAPP
-714 ELCEIRQQIVEMC
+714 ELCEIRQQVVEMC

-741 SRMDLHDW
+741 SRMDRYGW

-806 WVAEGFVHKTH
+806 WVAEGFVQKTQL
-817 PKRSED
+817 KRSED

-838 TVSKPRS
+838 IVSKPRS
-845 IDGVKACRVHDLLYE
+845 IDGVKACRIHDLLYE
-860 FCVTKAKEENF
+860 FCVTKAKEEKLLQ
-871 SRLVRR
+871 LVRR
-877 DDKLS
+877 YDDLS
-882 DINVP
+882 AFTVP
-887 FYLRRLC
+887 CYLRRLC

-918 SHDEN
+918 SHDED
-923 SRSSFDLRFIFH
+923 SRSSFDLRFILH

-943 DLSQINL
+943 DLSQIYL
-950 GSTFPRELELLVHLR
+950 GGTFPRELELLVHLR
-965 YLSILVNGRPVPASI
+965 YLAILGDGRPVPASI
-980 SYLTNLETLI
+980 GYLTNLETLI
-990 WRNSSDHGSINFG
+990 WRNSRS
-1003 TWIWRNPCV
+1003 

-1026 KLRHLELIDEADKN
+1026 KLRHLLLMDEVDKN

-1050 DNSSQLCDLDILS
+1050 ENSSQLCDLDILS
-1063 CLSLNPQKNINKLLR
+1063 CLSLNPRKNINKLLR

-1085 LRSSLNLDKGCEYH
+1085 LRSSLYLDQGCEYH

-1111 SLSCVVYGGDR
+1111 CLSCVVYGGDR

-1137 LSNFRLPW
+1137 LSYFRLPW
-1145 SKMAAIGNL
+1145 SKMSAIGNL
-1154 PNLEVLKLHR
+1154 PYLEVLKLLD

-1188 SLHIVKWTA
+1188 SLDIVKWTA
-1197 SSEYEYEEQDYFPR
+1197 SSEYEYEDQYYFPR
-1211 LQKLVLENCDA
+1211 LQ
-1222 LQEIPSCLGNSS
+1222 
-1234 TLEIIE
+1234 
-1240 VSKCPNCT
+1240 
-1248 SSLEEIQEE
+1248 
-1257 QISNG
+1257 
-1262 YTDLKILI
+1262 
-1270 S
+1270 

>member
-1 MASTSVTCI
+1 MASTSITCI
-10 SSILDDLQALENDCQ
+10 PSILDDLQALENDCPKSPKW
-25 FFANGPQKYLKR
+25 PQNHLRRKLR
-37 MLSYLRTF
+37 HLRTF
-45 LLCARKYSNH
+45 LLCARKYSND

-70 HKASLEALA
+70 HHASLEALA
-79 VRIGDAIPKRGKKIR
+79 VRIGEAIPKWAKEIQSSYQPWKAVRHL
-94 WDVVYDLEKDIKSF
+94 DKDMESF
-108 EQEICEWYVFFLG
+108 EQEICEWYVVFLG
-121 SSSQQSSNSLV
+121 SSSRQSSNSLV
-132 RQDDL
+132 RKDDL
-137 LEFMDSLVNYLPR
+137 MEFMDPLLENLVNYWSWR
-150 SRPAYEVGLIKALEE
+150 RPAHEVGLIKALEE
-165 KLAFLK
+165 KLAFMK
-171 NFIRFVTLHGVENT
+171 NFIRFVTLHGAENT
-185 ELRPLLVHTEA
+185 ELGPLLAHIEA
-196 VAVNAAHLSYKCQFK
+196 VAINAARLSYKCQFK
-211 KGFGPPKDVKE
+211 KGLPEDVVE
-222 SISELLQKI
+222 SISELPQKI
-231 IPVEPQVLGTCIQAL
+231 IPVEPQVLETCIRAL
-246 SASKLSRQSYGD
+246 IASKLSGQSYGE
-258 TDEHILRDF
+258 TDERILRDF
-267 HHSLLCNLWDKLK
+267 YHSLLCNLWEKLK
-280 RGTCSVILRQ
+280 HGTCPVILCQ
-290 LQMFYEGLNSLRT
+290 LQMFYEGLDSLRT

-313 ERVRDPTRVVKC
+313 EKVRDPTRVVKC
-325 YGGDVISPLSLN
+325 DGGDFISPLSLN

-352 SELLK
+352 SELLE

-394 MDVTSSEAGSIALID
+394 MDVKSPEAGSIALID
-409 HPIQKVQEEL
+409 HPSQNVQEEL

-426 RKIVGLQNEDEEV
+426 RKIVELRNEDEEV
-439 QAIWNRIV
+439 QAISNRIV

-455 LIDSLITGNILD
+455 LIDSLITGNIID

-475 ILEEMNIIKP
+475 ILEEMNIIKA

-528 ETASIINQLRNGSH
+528 ETASIINGLITGSR
-542 QVKIVSIVGMPGCGK
+542 QVKIVSIVGMPGQGK
-557 TTLARKVYNDSSVKS
+557 TTLARKVYNSSSVTSYFHKQ
-572 HFYERAWCTVSQ
+572 AWCTVSQ
-584 IYDKRNLLLQ
+584 VYHKRNLLLQ
-594 ILSCIESKLPE
+594 ILTCIESNLPDN
-605 YVFKMGEEDLDV
+605 VFEMVEE
-617 FKMGEEDLA
+617 KLA
-626 LKVKRRLLKNRY
+626 LQVRQCLLKNRY

-646 DFDAWNGLE
+646 DIDAWNGLE

-673 RGVAPQDK
+673 RGVAQQDK
-681 LDHEPYSLRQLAPN
+681 LDHETHSLRQLTPN

-714 ELCEIRQQIVEMC
+714 ELCEIQQQVVEMC

-741 SRMDLHDW
+741 SRMDRYGW
-749 KEAVEGLSSRNVS
+749 KEAVEGLSSRNLS

-781 LKACFLYFGAFPE
+781 LKACFLYFAAFPE

-806 WVAEGFVHKTH
+806 WVAEGYVQKTH

-823 VANDYLMELISRSLV
+823 VANDYLMELIGRSLV

-845 IDGVKACRVHDLLYE
+845 IDGVKACRIHDLLYE
-860 FCVTKAKEENF
+860 FCVTKAKEEKLLQ
-871 SRLVRR
+871 RVRR
-877 DDKLS
+877 YDDLS
-882 DINVP
+882 AFTVP
-887 FYLRRLC
+887 CYLRRLC
-894 IDSKVEHFDNLRLF
+894 IIDSKLEHFDNLRLF

-918 SHDEN
+918 SHDED
-923 SRSSFDLRFIFH
+923 SISFDLRFIFH
-935 IIKLVKVL
+935 IIKLVRVL
-943 DLSQINL
+943 DLSQIGL
-950 GSTFPRELELLVHLR
+950 DPFPREVELLVHLR
-965 YLSILVNGRPVPASI
+965 YLAILGRGKI
-980 SYLTNLETLI
+980 SLPSSVCNLPNLETLI
-990 WRNSSDHGSINFG
+990 WQNSSTH
-1003 TWIWRNPCV
+1003 R
-1012 HGSVSLP
+1012 SVSLP

-1026 KLRHLELIDEADKN
+1026 KLRHLQLIDEVDKH
-1040 YHFRFPDNNL
+1040 YCFFFPRDNL
-1050 DNSSQLCDLDILS
+1050 DNSSQLLDLDFLS
-1063 CLSLNPQKNINKLLR
+1063 CLSLDPEENISKLLR
-1078 KFPNIRK
+1078 QFPNIRK
-1085 LRSSLNLDKGCEYH
+1085 LRCSVNLKPGVQYH
-1099 VAMDCLSHLESL
+1099 VAMNCLSQLESL
-1111 SLSCVVYGGDR
+1111 SLGCVIYAGDR

-1137 LSNFRLPW
+1137 LSYFRLPW

-1154 PNLEVLKLHR
+1154 PNLEVLKLLKEA
-1164 RSFEG
+1164 FEG
-1169 EIWEMEVE
+1169 EIWEMEAG

-1183 FLKLA
+1183 FLKLS
-1188 SLHIVKWTA
+1188 SLNIVEWTA

-1211 LQKLVLENCDA
+1211 LEKLVLDRCGA

-1248 SSLEEIQEE
+1248 SSLEQIQEE
-1257 QISNG
+1257 LS
-1262 YTDLKILI
+1262 DLKILI

>member
-10 SSILDDLQALENDCQ
+10 SSILDDLQALENDCPEFPDGQ
-25 FFANGPQKYLKR
+25 QKYLKR
-37 MLSYLRTF
+37 MLRHLRTF
-45 LLCARKYSNH
+45 LLCARKYSNDH
-55 DVQLPFDN
+55 VQLPFDN

-70 HKASLEALA
+70 HNASLEALA
-79 VRIGDAIPKRGKKIR
+79 VRIGDAIPKWAKEIQSSDQP
-94 WDVVYDLEKDIKSF
+94 WDAVDDLEKDIKSF

-121 SSSQQSSNSLV
+121 SSSRQSSNSVV

-137 LEFMDSLVNYLPR
+137 MEFMDSLLRNLVNYWSWLP
-150 SRPAYEVGLIKALEE
+150 AHEEHLIEALEE
-165 KLAFLK
+165 KLSFMK
-171 NFIRFVTLHGVENT
+171 NFIRFVTLHGAENI
-185 ELRPLLVHTEA
+185 ELGPLLVHIEA
-196 VAVNAAHLSYKCQFK
+196 VAINAARLSYKFQFK
-211 KGFGPPKDVKE
+211 KGFGSPKDIKE
-222 SISELLQKI
+222 SISELPQKI
-231 IPVEPQVLGTCIQAL
+231 IPVEPQVLETCIQAL
-246 SASKLSRQSYGD
+246 IASKLSRQSYGD
-258 TDEHILRDF
+258 TDERILRDF
-267 HHSLLCNLWDKLK
+267 YHSLLCNLWEKLK
-280 RGTCSVILRQ
+280 HGTCPVILRQ
-290 LQMFYEGLNSLRT
+290 LQMFYEGLNSLRI

-313 ERVRDPTRVVKC
+313 EKVRDPTRVVDC
-325 YGGDVISPLSLN
+325 YGRDFISPLSLN
-337 AIKDAIQAKDMDIVC
+337 AIKDAIQAKDMDLVC
-352 SELLK
+352 SELLE
-357 IIKLIDAVITEKCPE
+357 IIKLIDAVITEERPE
-372 SSSFNFPKTN
+372 PSSFNFPKTN

-409 HPIQKVQEEL
+409 HPIQEVQEEL

-426 RKIVGLQNEDEEV
+426 WKIVELHNEDEEI
-439 QAIWNRIV
+439 QAIWDRIV

-475 ILEEMNIIKP
+475 ILEEMNIIKA

-557 TTLARKVYNDSSVKS
+557 TTLARKVYNNSSVKS

-584 IYDKRNLLLQ
+584 IYQKRNLLLQ
-594 ILSCIESKLPE
+594 ILTCIESKLPE
-605 YVFKMGEEDLDV
+605 EV

-626 LKVKRRLLKNRY
+626 LQVKRRLLKNRY

-646 DFDAWNGLE
+646 DIDAWNGLE

-673 RGVAPQDK
+673 RGVSPQDK
-681 LDHEPYSLRQLAPN
+681 LDHEPYSLRQLTPN
-695 ESWDLLKG
+695 ETWDLLKG
-703 KLYPGQDLAPP
+703 KLYPGQDLASP
-714 ELCEIRQQIVEMC
+714 ELCEIRQQVVEMC

-741 SRMDLHDW
+741 SRMDRYGW

-775 KHLPDT
+775 KHFPDT

-806 WVAEGFVHKTH
+806 WVAEGFVQKTQL
-817 PKRSED
+817 KRSED

-838 TVSKPRS
+838 IVSKPRS
-845 IDGVKACRVHDLLYE
+845 IDGVKACRCRIHDLLYE
-860 FCVTKAKEENF
+860 FCVTKAKEEKLLQ
-871 SRLVRR
+871 RVRR
-877 DDKLS
+877 YDDLS
-882 DINVP
+882 ALTVP
-887 FYLRRLC
+887 CYLRRLC
-894 IDSKVEHFDNLRLF
+894 IDSKVEHFDSLRLF

-918 SHDEN
+918 SHDDK
-923 SRSSFDLRFIFH
+923 SSFDLRFIFH

-943 DLSQINL
+943 DLSQIYL
-950 GSTFPRELELLVHLR
+950 GGTFPRELERLVHLR
-965 YLSILVNGRPVPASI
+965 YLAILGNGIPVPASI

-990 WRNSSDHGSINFG
+990 WRNSSSH
-1003 TWIWRNPCV
+1003 C
-1012 HGSVSLP
+1012 SVSLP

-1026 KLRHLELIDEADKN
+1026 KLRHLELIDEFDK
-1040 YHFRFPDNNL
+1040 YHCFFFPSDNL
-1050 DNSSQLCDLDILS
+1050 DNSSQLRDLDFLS
-1063 CLSLNPQKNINKLLR
+1063 CLSLDPGENISNLLR

-1085 LRSSLNLDKGCEYH
+1085 LRCSVNLEPDVEYH
-1099 VAMDCLSHLESL
+1099 VAMDSLSQLESL
-1111 SLSCVVYGGDR
+1111 SLSRVLYG
-1122 YQLDFQ
+1122 YQQFHIDFQ
-1128 FPLTIKKLT
+1128 FPLSIKKLT
-1137 LSNFRLPW
+1137 LFYFGMPW
-1145 SKMAAIGNL
+1145 RKMAAIGNL
-1154 PNLEVLKLHR
+1154 PNLEVLKLLEEA
-1164 RSFEG
+1164 FEG
-1169 EIWEMEVE
+1169 EIWEMEAE

-1188 SLHIVKWTA
+1188 SLNIVKWTA
-1197 SSEYEYEEQDYFPR
+1197 SSEYEYEDQDYFPR
-1211 LQKLVLENCDA
+1211 LQKLVLESCDA

-1240 VSKCPNCT
+1240 VSKCPNCAR
-1248 SSLEEIQEE
+1248 SLEEIEDE
-1257 QISNG
+1257 QRSNG
-1262 YTDLKILI
+1262 YTDLKILT

>member
-1 MASTSVTCI
+1 MASTSITCI
-10 SSILDDLQALENDCQ
+10 TSILDDLQALDYPEFPNW
-25 FFANGPQKYLKR
+25 PQKYLRR
-37 MLSYLRTF
+37 MRHMLRYLRTF
-45 LLCARKYSNH
+45 LLCARKYSND
-55 DVQLPFDN
+55 DVQLLFDN

-70 HKASLEALA
+70 HHASLEALA
-79 VRIGDAIPKRGKKIR
+79 VRIGDVIPKWAKEIQSSDQPWK
-94 WDVVYDLEKDIKSF
+94 VVHDLEKDMESF

-121 SSSQQSSNSLV
+121 SSSRQSSNSVV
-132 RQDDL
+132 RKDDL
-137 LEFMDSLVNYLPR
+137 MEFMDSLLENLVNYLPR
-150 SRPAYEVGLIKALEE
+150 SRLPHQVGLIKALEE
-165 KLAFLK
+165 KLAFMK
-171 NFIRFVTLHGVENT
+171 NFIRFLTLHGVENT
-185 ELRPLLVHTEA
+185 ELGPLLVHTEA
-196 VAVNAAHLSYKCQFK
+196 VAINAAGLSYKFQFK
-211 KGFGPPKDVKE
+211 KGFGSPKDIKE
-222 SISELLQKI
+222 SISELPQKI
-231 IPVEPQVLGTCIQAL
+231 IPVEPQVLETCIKAL
-246 SASKLSRQSYGD
+246 IASKLSRQSYGD
-258 TDEHILRDF
+258 TDERILRDF
-267 HHSLLCNLWDKLK
+267 YHSLLCNLWEKLK
-280 RGTCSVILRQ
+280 HGTCPVILRQ

-313 ERVRDPTRVVKC
+313 EKVRDPTRVVKC
-325 YGGDVISPLSLN
+325 YGGDFISPLSLN

-352 SELLK
+352 SELLE

-372 SSSFNFPKTN
+372 SSSFTFPTTN

-409 HPIQKVQEEL
+409 HPIQKVQEQL

-426 RKIVGLQNEDEEV
+426 WKIVELQNEDEEV
-439 QAIWNRIV
+439 QAIWNRLV
-447 GVAYRIEF
+447 GVAYRTEF

-475 ILEEMNIIKP
+475 ILEEMNIIKA

-490 CDSERLGGK
+490 GDSERLGGK

-528 ETASIINQLRNGSH
+528 ETASIINGLRNGSR
-542 QVKIVSIVGMPGCGK
+542 QVTIVSIVGMPGCGK

-572 HFYERAWCTVSQ
+572 HFYERAWCTISQ
-584 IYDKRNLLLQ
+584 IYQKRNLLLQ
-594 ILSCIESKLPE
+594 ILTCIESKLPE
-605 YVFKMGEEDLDV
+605 DV

-626 LKVKRRLLKNRY
+626 LQVKRRLLKNRY

-646 DFDAWNGLE
+646 DIDAWNGLE

-681 LDHEPYSLRQLAPN
+681 LDHEPYSLRQLTPN

-714 ELCEIRQQIVEMC
+714 ELCEIRQQVVEMC

-741 SRMDLHDW
+741 SRMDRYGW

-806 WVAEGFVHKTH
+806 WVAEGLVQKTQL
-817 PKRSED
+817 KRSED

-838 TVSKPRS
+838 IVSKPRS
-845 IDGVKACRVHDLLYE
+845 IDGVKACRIHDLLYE
-860 FCVTKAKEENF
+860 FCVTKAKEEKLLQ
-871 SRLVRR
+871 RVRR
-877 DDKLS
+877 YDDLS
-882 DINVP
+882 AFTVP
-887 FYLRRLC
+887 CYLRRLC
-894 IDSKVEHFDNLRLF
+894 IIDSKVEHFDNLRLF

-918 SHDEN
+918 SHDED
-923 SRSSFDLRFIFH
+923 SISFDLRFIFH

-943 DLSQINL
+943 DLSQIGL
-950 GSTFPRELELLVHLR
+950 DPFPREVELLVHLR
-965 YLSILVNGRPVPASI
+965 YLAILGRGKI
-980 SYLTNLETLI
+980 SLPSSVCNLPNLETLI
-990 WRNSSDHGSINFG
+990 WRNSSTH
-1003 TWIWRNPCV
+1003 R
-1012 HGSVSLP
+1012 SVSLP

-1026 KLRHLELIDEADKN
+1026 KLRHLQLIDEVDKH
-1040 YHFRFPDNNL
+1040 YCFFFPRDNL
-1050 DNSSQLCDLDILS
+1050 DNSSQLRDLDFLS
-1063 CLSLNPQKNINKLLR
+1063 CLSLDPEENISKLLR

-1085 LRSSLNLDKGCEYH
+1085 LRCSVNLKPDVQYH
-1099 VAMDCLSHLESL
+1099 VAMNCLSQLESL
-1111 SLSCVVYGGDR
+1111 SLSCVIYGGGR

-1137 LSNFRLPW
+1137 LSYFRLPW

-1154 PNLEVLKLHR
+1154 PNLEVLKLLKQA
-1164 RSFEG
+1164 FEG

-1188 SLHIVKWTA
+1188 SLNIVKWTA
-1197 SSEYEYEEQDYFPR
+1197 SSEYEYEEQYYFPR
-1211 LQKLVLENCDA
+1211 LQKLVLDRCGA
-1222 LQEIPSCLGNSS
+1222 LQEIPSCLGNSYA
-1234 TLEIIE
+1234 LEIIE
-1240 VSKCPNCT
+1240 VSKCPSCT

-1257 QISNG
+1257 QRSNG
-1262 YTDLKILI
+1262 YTDLKILT

>member
-1 MASTSVTCI
+1 
-10 SSILDDLQALENDCQ
+10 
-25 FFANGPQKYLKR
+25 
-37 MLSYLRTF
+37 
-45 LLCARKYSNH
+45 
-55 DVQLPFDN
+55 
-63 KKNQADN
+63 
-70 HKASLEALA
+70 
-79 VRIGDAIPKRGKKIR
+79 
-94 WDVVYDLEKDIKSF
+94 
-108 EQEICEWYVFFLG
+108 
-121 SSSQQSSNSLV
+121 
-132 RQDDL
+132 
-137 LEFMDSLVNYLPR
+137 
-150 SRPAYEVGLIKALEE
+150 
-165 KLAFLK
+165 
-171 NFIRFVTLHGVENT
+171 
-185 ELRPLLVHTEA
+185 
-196 VAVNAAHLSYKCQFK
+196 
-211 KGFGPPKDVKE
+211 
-222 SISELLQKI
+222 
-231 IPVEPQVLGTCIQAL
+231 
-246 SASKLSRQSYGD
+246 
-258 TDEHILRDF
+258 
-267 HHSLLCNLWDKLK
+267 
-280 RGTCSVILRQ
+280 
-290 LQMFYEGLNSLRT
+290 
-303 ILKEKPKEFD
+303 
-313 ERVRDPTRVVKC
+313 
-325 YGGDVISPLSLN
+325 
-337 AIKDAIQAKDMDIVC
+337 MDIVC

-409 HPIQKVQEEL
+409 HPIQKVLEEL
-419 VCLRSLL
+419 DCLRSLL
-426 RKIVGLQNEDEEV
+426 RKIVELHNEDEDV

-475 ILEEMNIIKP
+475 ILEEMNIIK
-485 AALKI
+485 AAAWKI

-528 ETASIINQLRNGSH
+528 ETASIINQLRNGSL

-584 IYDKRNLLLQ
+584 IYDKRNL
-594 ILSCIESKLPE
+594 
-605 YVFKMGEEDLDV
+605 
-617 FKMGEEDLA
+617 
-626 LKVKRRLLKNRY
+626 
-638 LIVLDDVW
+638 IVQK
-646 DFDAWNGLE
+646 
-655 ASFPDDGNGS
+655 
-665 RVILTSRL
+665 T
-673 RGVAPQDK
+673 
-681 LDHEPYSLRQLAPN
+681 QL
-695 ESWDLLKG
+695 
-703 KLYPGQDLAPP
+703 
-714 ELCEIRQQIVEMC
+714 
-727 QGLPL
+727 
-732 TVVILAGIL
+732 
-741 SRMDLHDW
+741 
-749 KEAVEGLSSRNVS
+749 
-762 STEQCTATLELSY
+762 
-775 KHLPDT
+775 
-781 LKACFLYFGAFPE
+781 
-794 DHEHNTKRLISL
+794 
-806 WVAEGFVHKTH
+806 
-817 PKRSED
+817 KRSED

-845 IDGVKACRVHDLLYE
+845 IDGVKACRIHDLLYE

-918 SHDEN
+918 SHDEDR
-923 SRSSFDLRFIFH
+923 RSSFDLRFIFH
-935 IIKLVKVL
+935 IIKLAKVL

-965 YLSILVNGRPVPASI
+965 YLAILVNGRPVPASI

-990 WRNSSDHGSINFG
+990 WRNSSDH
-1003 TWIWRNPCV
+1003 
-1012 HGSVSLP
+1012 VSLP

-1040 YHFRFPDNNL
+1040 YHVRFPDNNL

-1063 CLSLNPQKNINKLLR
+1063 CLSLNPRKNINKLLR

-1085 LRSSLNLDKGCEYH
+1085 LRSSLNLDQGCEYH

-1137 LSNFRLPW
+1137 LSYFRLPW
-1145 SKMAAIGNL
+1145 SKMVAIGNL
-1154 PNLEVLKLHR
+1154 PNLEVLKLLD

-1169 EIWEMEVE
+1169 ELWEMEVE
-1177 KFPKVR
+1177 KFPKVK
-1183 FLKLA
+1183 FLKLDY
-1188 SLHIVKWTA
+1188 LYIVKWTA
-1197 SSEYEYEEQDYFPR
+1197 SSEYEYEDQYYFPR
-1211 LQKLVLENCDA
+1211 LQKLVLESCDA

-1257 QISNG
+1257 QRSNG

>member
-1 MASTSVTCI
+1 MASTSITRI
-10 SSILDDLQALENDCQ
+10 PSILDDLQALENDCPESP
-25 FFANGPQKYLKR
+25 NWPQKHLRRKLR
-37 MLSYLRTF
+37 HLRTF
-45 LLCARKYSNH
+45 LLCARKYSND

-70 HKASLEALA
+70 HHASLEALA
-79 VRIGDAIPKRGKKIR
+79 VQIGEAIPKWAKEIQSSYQP
-94 WDVVYDLEKDIKSF
+94 WDAVHHLDIDMESF
-108 EQEICEWYVFFLG
+108 EQDICKWYVVFLG
-121 SSSQQSSNSLV
+121 SSSRQSSNSLV
-132 RQDDL
+132 RKDDL
-137 LEFMDSLVNYLPR
+137 MEFMDPLLENLANYWSWKWP
-150 SRPAYEVGLIKALEE
+150 PHEVGLIKALEE
-165 KLAFLK
+165 KLAFMHNL
-171 NFIRFVTLHGVENT
+171 IRFVKLYGVENT
-185 ELRPLLVHTEA
+185 ELGPLLVHTEA
-196 VAVNAAHLSYKCQFK
+196 VAINAARLSYKCQFK
-211 KGFGPPKDVKE
+211 EGLPKDVVA
-222 SISELLQKI
+222 SISELPQKI
-231 IPVEPQVLGTCIQAL
+231 IPVEPQVLETCIQAL
-246 SASKLSRQSYGD
+246 IASKLSGQSHGD
-258 TDEHILRDF
+258 TDEHLLRDF
-267 HHSLLCNLWDKLK
+267 FHSLLCNLWEKLK
-280 RGTCSVILRQ
+280 HGTCPVILRQ

-313 ERVRDPTRVVKC
+313 EKVRDPTRVVKC
-325 YGGDVISPLSLN
+325 YGGDFISPLSLN

-352 SELLK
+352 SELLE

-394 MDVTSSEAGSIALID
+394 MDVTSSEADSIALID

-439 QAIWNRIV
+439 RAIWDRIV

-475 ILEEMNIIKP
+475 ILEEMNIIKA

-490 CDSERLGGK
+490 CDSRTLGGK

-511 QEGSKPIVND
+511 QQGSKPIVND

-528 ETASIINQLRNGSH
+528 ETTSIINGLRKISG

-557 TTLARKVYNDSSVKS
+557 TTLARKVYNDSSVMSYFHK
-572 HFYERAWCTVSQ
+572 RAWCTVSQ

-594 ILSCIESKLPE
+594 IFTCIKDELPDK
-605 YVFKMGEEDLDV
+605 VFE
-617 FKMGEEDLA
+617 MGEEDLA
-626 LKVKRRLLKNRY
+626 HEVKKILSRNKY

-646 DFDAWNGLE
+646 DIEAWNGLE
-655 ASFPDDGNGS
+655 ASFPDNGNGS
-665 RVILTSRL
+665 RVILTSR
-673 RGVAPQDK
+673 RQDVAPKDK
-681 LDHEPYSLRQLAPN
+681 LNQEPHSVRQLTPD
-695 ESWDLLKG
+695 ESWDLLKE
-703 KLYPGQDLAPP
+703 KLYPGQ
-714 ELCEIRQQIVEMC
+714 ELCEIRQQVVEMC

-741 SRMDLHDW
+741 SRMDPNGW

-762 STEQCTATLELSY
+762 STEQCIATLELSY

-781 LKACFLYFGAFPE
+781 LKACFLYFAAFPE

-806 WVAEGFVHKTH
+806 WVAEGYVQKTH

-838 TVSKPRS
+838 IVSKPRS
-845 IDGVKACRVHDLLYE
+845 IDGVKACRIHDLLYE
-860 FCVTKAKEENF
+860 FCVTKAKEEKLLQ
-871 SRLVRR
+871 RVPRY
-877 DDKLS
+877 DDLS
-882 DINVP
+882 AFTVP
-887 FYLRRLC
+887 CYLRRLC
-894 IDSKVEHFDNLRLF
+894 IIDSKREHFDNLRLF

-918 SHDEN
+918 SHDED
-923 SRSSFDLRFIFH
+923 SISFDLRFIFH
-935 IIKLVKVL
+935 IMKLVRVL
-943 DLSQINL
+943 DLSQIGL
-950 GSTFPRELELLVHLR
+950 DPFPREVELLVHLR
-965 YLSILVNGRPVPASI
+965 YLAILGRGKI
-980 SYLTNLETLI
+980 SLPSSVCNLPNLETLI
-990 WRNSSDHGSINFG
+990 WRNSSTH
-1003 TWIWRNPCV
+1003 R
-1012 HGSVSLP
+1012 SVSLP

-1026 KLRHLELIDEADKN
+1026 KLRHLQLIDEVDKH
-1040 YHFRFPDNNL
+1040 YCFFSPRDNL
-1050 DNSSQLCDLDILS
+1050 DNSSQLLDLDFLS
-1063 CLSLNPQKNINKLLR
+1063 CLSLDPEENISKLLR

-1085 LRSSLNLDKGCEYH
+1085 LRCSVNLKPGVQYH
-1099 VAMDCLSHLESL
+1099 VAMNCLSQLESL
-1111 SLSCVVYGGDR
+1111 SLGCVIYAGDR

-1137 LSNFRLPW
+1137 LSYFRMPW

-1154 PNLEVLKLHR
+1154 PNLEVLKLLKQA
-1164 RSFEG
+1164 FEG

-1188 SLHIVKWTA
+1188 SLNIAKWTA
-1197 SSEYEYEEQDYFPR
+1197 SSEYDEQDYFPG
-1211 LQKLVLENCDA
+1211 LQKLVLDCCGA
-1222 LQEIPSCLGNSS
+1222 LQEIPSCLGHSS
-1234 TLEIIE
+1234 ALEIIE

-1248 SSLEEIQEE
+1248 SSLEEIREE
-1257 QISNG
+1257 QRSNG
-1262 YTDLKILI
+1262 YADLKILI